1 MEHQGSSGAGD
12 FSKTPVPISHS
23 KSSPVAVSP
32 SVRSMTQTVIVSLD
46 ETVTHDIT
54 YVNFSCLRRVDM
66 SHFDLLKVLGTGAY
80 GKVFLVRKRG
90 GSDNGRLYAMKVL
103 KKATIVQKKKT
114 TEHTKTERQVLEAV
128 RDNPFLVT
136 LHYAFQTDAK
146 LHLIL
151 DYVAGGELFTH
162 LYQRDHFT
170 EDEVRI
176 YIGEIILAL
185 ERLHS
190 LGIIYRDIKLE
201 NILVDESG
209 HIVLTD
215 FGLSKGLEGEQ
226 GDRRAYSFCGTIEYM
241 APEVVKGGTQGHDI
255 AVDWWS
261 VGVLTYELLTG
272 ASPFT
277 VEGER
282 NTQQEISRR
291 ILRTTPPIPD
301 YLGREVSDFI
311 SKLLVKDPRRRLGG
325 GEEDAKELKRHS
337 FFKSLD
343 WEKLARKE
351 IPAPFKPIIKNE
363 LDVSNFSEEFTA
375 MPPTDSPAVV
385 PPNYD
390 KIFKGYS
397 YVAPSVLFT
406 KNVISDDILRPAK
419 EHDSFITLSED
430 SRLKDSP
437 FFQSYDVDFTE
448 DIVGD
453 GTFSICRRCVH
464 KSTGKEYAVKIVSRA
479 RDCTQEINLLRACQ
493 GHPNIVTLHEFIQ
506 DESHSYLVLEYLRG
520 GELFDRIRKKSKFT
534 ESEASCI
541 LRKLI
546 SAVSFMH
553 SRGVVHR
560 DLKPE
565 NLVFTSTDDDAEIK
579 IIDFGFARL
588 KQEKE
593 PLHTPCFTLHYAA
606 PEVLKGDPEGYDENC
621 DLWSLGVILYTMLC
635 GKAPFHARSRD
646 ETVSLIME
654 RIKDG
659 DFSFDSTAW
668 SGVSTEAKN
677 VVRGLLTV
685 NPAQRLRMVDLQN
698 NPWIQGS
705 QSFPQTPLMTPDIL
719 GSSAEKTLQTTFNA
733 FHQAQ
738 REGFRLQDVL
748 NAKLAQRRRMKKSS
762 SDNTSSSSSF
772 TSEGSVKS
780 APCTPLTSNS
790 KSSKTEDSKPTAT
803 TNVYDW
809 DSSEFDTKGSQP
821 NPADPRTTNLTS
833 LRTSESISDIIR
845 ESTSSS
851 GIVMSEKNSL
861 DSCKVVEPPPATPRR
876 RKFYEP
882 EAAGDVIRED
892 IECKTVEPVA
902 TAPPPATPRRKK
914 VYVQSRQSERIRRT
928 RLEID
933 GEAPVEFLSLPH
945 RTRKRKLGAEGVETD
960 TSRTKV
966 RMKTPNPSTPTSK
979 KSRKKVHR

>member
-1 MEHQGSSGAGD
+1 MAMESSVQKQDNAT
-12 FSKTPVPISHS
+12 FSKTPKPLSR
-23 KSSPVAVSP
+23 SPGTSP
-32 SVRSMTQTVIVSLD
+32 SIRNMTQTVIVSLA

-54 YVNFSCLRRVDM
+54 YVNLSGVDRVNM

-90 GSDNGRLYAMKVL
+90 GADNNRLYAMKVL

-162 LYQRDHFT
+162 LYQREHFT

-215 FGLSKGLEGEQ
+215 FGLSKELPREGDNDQ
-226 GDRRAYSFCGTIEYM
+226 RAYSFCGTIEYM

-277 VEGER
+277 VEGEK

-291 ILRTTPPIPD
+291 ILKTTPPIPD
-301 YLGREVSDFI
+301 SLGKDVADFI
-311 SKLLVKDPRRRLGG
+311 SKLLVKDPRKRLGG
-325 GEEDAKELKRHS
+325 GEGDAKELKKHS

-351 IPAPFKPIIKNE
+351 IPAPFKPVIRSE
-363 LDVSNFSEEFTA
+363 LDVSNFSEEFTQ

-406 KNVISDDILRPAK
+406 KNAISDEILKPAK
-419 EHDSFITLSED
+419 QHDSTKLISCKINN
-430 SRLKDSP
+430 SQ
-437 FFQSYDVDFTE
+437 FFQTYDIDLNE
-448 DIVGD
+448 PILGD
-453 GTFSICRRCVH
+453 GTFSVCRKCVNLQ
-464 KSTGKEYAVKIVSRA
+464 TGKEYAVKIVSRKK
-479 RDCTQEINLLRACQ
+479 DCSQEINLLRACQ
-493 GHPNIVTLHEFIQ
+493 GHPNIVTLHDVIQ
-506 DESHSYLVLEYLRG
+506 DEAHTYLVLEYLKG
-520 GELFDRIRKKSKFT
+520 GELFERIRKKSKFT
-534 ESEASCI
+534 ESEASGI
-541 LRKLI
+541 LRKLV

-553 SRGVVHR
+553 SCGVVHR

-565 NLVFTSTDDDAEIK
+565 NLVFTDDDDSAEIK
-579 IIDFGFARL
+579 VIDFGFARL

-593 PLHTPCFTLHYAA
+593 SLHTPCFTLHYAA

-646 ETVSLIME
+646 ENVSSIME
-654 RIKDG
+654 RIKEG
-659 DFSFDSTAW
+659 DFNFNSSAW
-668 SGVSTEAKN
+668 TGVSNEAKS

-685 NPAQRLRMVDLQN
+685 NPGQRLRMSHLET
-698 NPWIQGS
+698 NPWVQGS
-705 QSFPQTPLMTPDIL
+705 QHFVSTPLMTPDVL
-719 GSSAEKTLQTTFNA
+719 LETAPEKSLQTTFNA
-733 FHQAQ
+733 FHKAQ
-738 REGFRLQDVL
+738 REGFRLQDVFS
-748 NAKLAQRRRMKKSS
+748 AKLAQRRRMKKSS
-762 SDNTSSSSSF
+762 SGDNSTSSSSF
-772 TSEGSVKS
+772 TSEGSLKSGPKLSVDVKKTDKVALGGNVFNFGENRVTEFLETMS
-780 APCTPLTSNS
+780 SNPLDPETVSPC
-790 KSSKTEDSKPTAT
+790 
-803 TNVYDW
+803 
-809 DSSEFDTKGSQP
+809 
-821 NPADPRTTNLTS
+821 
-833 LRTSESISDIIR
+833 R

-851 GIVMSEKNSL
+851 GIVMSDKNSV
-861 DSCKVVEPPPATPRR
+861 DTKVVG
-876 RKFYEP
+876 RK
-882 EAAGDVIRED
+882 RQ
-892 IECKTVEPVA
+892 
-902 TAPPPATPRRKK
+902 KK
-914 VYVQSRQSERIRRT
+914 VYVQTRWSERIRR
-928 RLEID
+928 RQRQEID
-933 GEAPVEFLSLPH
+933 LDPVPVKH
-945 RTRKRKLGAEGVETD
+945 NRKRKVDERESIES
-960 TSRTKV
+960 TSSSSKRK
-966 RMKTPNPSTPTSK
+966 KTMAPLRKSK
-979 KSRKKVHR
+979 KSKIGR